1 MDEEGFDHR
10 IGRGCRRRHRPA
22 PEAAMSRFEHLA
34 PAGVAPPV
42 ASYSAVVRAGDTVYV
57 SGQVAFDEDRK
68 VVGDDIRTQTRQTL
82 RNLERCLRAAGC
94 ELTDVTKINTFVAR
108 RADVGGYNEVHTEV
122 FSAPYPART
131 TVVAGLSD
139 QLLVEI
145 EAIAKA
151 PPGPA
156 PAGREDG

>member
-1 MDEEGFDHR
+1 MTD
-10 IGRGCRRRHRPA
+10 
-22 PEAAMSRFEHLA
+22 RFERPV

-42 ASYSAVVRAGDTVYV
+42 APYAAVVVSGDTVYV
-57 SGQVAFDEDRK
+57 SGQVAFDPDRE
-68 VVGDDIRTQTRQTL
+68 VVGDDIRTQTRQTIA
-82 RNLERCLRAAGC
+82 NLERCLRAAGC
-94 ELTDVTKINTFVAR
+94 ELTDVTRIGAFLAR
-108 RADVGGYNEVHTEV
+108 RPDIGGFNEAYAEA

-139 QLLVEI
+139 RILVEI
-145 EAIAKA
+145 EAIAKV